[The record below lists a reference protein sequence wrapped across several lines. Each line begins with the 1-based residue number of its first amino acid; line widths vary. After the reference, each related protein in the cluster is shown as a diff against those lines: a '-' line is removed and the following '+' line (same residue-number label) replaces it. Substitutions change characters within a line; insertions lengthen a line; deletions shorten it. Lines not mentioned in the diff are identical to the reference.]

1 MKDQVVNLLF
11 TGFMVG
17 LTVGFAISIF
27 ITMNY
32 YKSGQIDALT
42 GPGLAEA
49 PEVSD
54 CQRLEQRVKRTEAI
68 ELWAVRNGVK
78 ITIDGRVWR

>member
-1 MKDQVVNLLF
+1 MKLALLI
-11 TGFMVG
+11 
-17 LTVGFAISIF
+17 LILAHL
-27 ITMNY
+27 
-32 YKSGQIDALT
+32 A

-54 CQRLEQRVKRTEAI
+54 CQRLEQWVKRTEAI